1 MKKKFLT
8 LSLALTLLAAGM
20 FILAACNTGAFPAQT
35 SGDTAGQGLSADS
48 KPLPQMADGQAA
60 FTGVVEAVGA
70 DIYTVSGAVFKI
82 DQDSRL
88 PANLD
93 VGTTVKI
100 TAQVNS
106 DGSFYAQAI
115 TPALEASGSTDLFF
129 GFAGVVESINGSTAV
144 ISGQAVE
151 LPASSLPDLQIGDT
165 VRVQGTL
172 SAGVFRAHEVEIDD
186 DEREAT
192 RTPQATDDDERE
204 ATHTPEPTDDDEREA
219 THTPEPTEDDEREA
233 TRTPQATEDDEREA
247 THTPEPTDD
256 EHEATRTPQATD
268 DDEHEATLTPGP
280 TETREH
286 EATRTPEP
294 TETREHEAT
303 RTPEPTEDHE
313 ATHTPEPTEEHEA
326 TQTPEPPH

>member
-1 MKKKFLT
+1 MKQKFLT
-8 LSLALTLLAAGM
+8 LSLVLTLLAAGM
-20 FILAACNTGAFPAQT
+20 SVLAACNTGAFPAQT
-35 SGDTAGQGLSADS
+35 SDDTAGQGLSAGAE
-48 KPLPQMADGQAA
+48 PLPQMADGQAA
-60 FTGVVEAVGA
+60 FTGVVEVVGA
-70 DIYTVSGAVFKI
+70 GSYTVGGAVFKI

-88 PANLD
+88 PANLGM
-93 VGTTVKI
+93 GTTVKI

-151 LPASSLPDLQIGDT
+151 LPAGSLPDLQIGDT

-204 ATHTPEPTDDDEREA
+204 ATHTPEPTDD
-219 THTPEPTEDDEREA
+219 
-233 TRTPQATEDDEREA
+233 
-247 THTPEPTDD
+247 

-294 TETREHEAT
+294 TE
-303 RTPEPTEDHE
+303 DHE

-326 TQTPEPPH
+326 TETPEPPH